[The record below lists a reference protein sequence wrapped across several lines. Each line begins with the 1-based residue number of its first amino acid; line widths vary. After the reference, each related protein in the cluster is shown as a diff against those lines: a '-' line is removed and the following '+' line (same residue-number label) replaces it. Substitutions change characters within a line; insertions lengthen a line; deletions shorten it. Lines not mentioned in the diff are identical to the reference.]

1 MFKTRSFDRIIRL
14 SPRES
19 EKNVLSSRL
28 QNSRFFFLKISKEIG
43 KAWRKSLKR
52 EAREPH
58 TPVRRV
64 RREKKPSISIASL
77 WNVVYKVED
86 QKWVEV
92 AVRQQSL
99 CLFLEEG
106 VSRKSR
112 ALRINCRLS
121 KHSSAILW
129 VDVDACHDLSVWNI
143 SNKRP
148 KFTFAQSKRFPPKR
162 NLLDKEN
169 NYFGMS

>member
-1 MFKTRSFDRIIRL
+1 MFHSGLCCSAVFLNYFAIYFFKTVLSRWRSWYRGLNKIVLRFYCIVLMFDRIIRL

-28 QNSRFFFLKISKEIG
+28 QRIGLFLKISKEIG
-43 KAWRKSLKR
+43 KAWRL
-52 EAREPH
+52 PH
-58 TPVRRV
+58 TPYGRV
-64 RREKKPSISIASL
+64 RRETKKPSISIASP

-92 AVRQQSL
+92 AVVRQQSL
-99 CLFLEEG
+99 CLLLEGG

-112 ALRINCRLS
+112 ALRINCRIS

-129 VDVDACHDLSVWNI
+129 VD
-143 SNKRP
+143 
-148 KFTFAQSKRFPPKR
+148 
-162 NLLDKEN
+162 
-169 NYFGMS
+169 G